1 MSLVAD
7 FIKRFEGYAR
17 RLKTGHCTTY
27 LCSAK
32 VLTIGYGSTG
42 RGVKPGIIWSH
53 AQASQRFEEDLQVF
67 AQGVYA
73 LSPVLHFETQAR
85 QAAVISFAYNCGLT
99 AYKNSTLRRAVN
111 RLDWEEAKRQLMRW
125 TRAGG
130 KVVKGL
136 ENRRRAE
143 CALVDLDGP

>member
-1 MSLVAD
+1 MSLAAD

-17 RLKTGHCTTY
+17 RLADDRCVPY

-42 RGVKPGIIWSH
+42 EGVRPNVVWTRR
-53 AQASQRFEEDLQVF
+53 QADARFELDLGKFAAGVF
-67 AQGVYA
+67 E
-73 LSPVLHFETQAR
+73 LSPGLRDATEGK
-85 QAAVISFAYNCGLT
+85 QAAIISFAYNLGLG

-111 RLDWEEAKRQLMRW
+111 REDWPEAQRQLMLW

-130 KVVKGL
+130 QVVRGL
-136 ENRRRAE
+136 VIRRQAE
-143 CALVDLDGP
+143 AELIDL